1 MSYIPCSNIF
11 FFFFLE
17 KGYKNFLRYSF
28 LHFSLK
34 FKDSDIFKT
43 VSKRKIMNSHK
54 EIKET
59 VIEPETKKS
68 KEEININEKWDQ
80 IRKKILELFVNTKDG
95 NIKNKRRFNKLWG
108 I

>member
-1 MSYIPCSNIF
+1 M
-11 FFFFLE
+11 
-17 KGYKNFLRYSF
+17 
-28 LHFSLK
+28 
-34 FKDSDIFKT
+34 
-43 VSKRKIMNSHK
+43 SKRKIMNSHK

>member
-1 MSYIPCSNIF
+1 MSYIPCSNIIF
-11 FFFFLE
+11 FFFFW
-17 KGYKNFLRYSF
+17 KRVIKIFWDTVF
-28 LHFSLK
+28 FISLK

-54 EIKET
+54 EVKET